1 MRILLATDG
10 SDSARFALDFLVDFP
25 FPAKSEAVVLSVI
38 DWNAF
43 KIEKELSDEHN
54 RTIRKAQEFIQDET
68 EQLLTS
74 EGERL
79 RSADWAGSV
88 EIRHGDPADEIIR
101 AAQDLE
107 VDLVILGSHGTSGIK
122 RFLLGSVSR
131 RVLEYASCSVLIV
144 KQPSAGKTETGSTE
158 MVSGEHE
165 TRPRRRI
172 LLAYDNSEP
181 SRKALSLCSS
191 LPLDDR
197 AEVTAVSVMPL
208 VTAYRQDIRQHMNT
222 IWQQKKHAARV
233 ALEEAMQALRWSTP
247 HVSAVMREG
256 ANVSEE
262 ILDLA
267 EKSETDLIVVGCKGK
282 SAIQR
287 FLLGSITN
295 RIAGHAHCSV
305 WAVRI

>member
-1 MRILLATDG
+1 
-10 SDSARFALDFLVDFP
+10 
-25 FPAKSEAVVLSVI
+25 
-38 DWNAF
+38 
-43 KIEKELSDEHN
+43 
-54 RTIRKAQEFIQDET
+54 
-68 EQLLTS
+68 
-74 EGERL
+74 
-79 RSADWAGSV
+79 
-88 EIRHGDPADEIIR
+88 
-101 AAQDLE
+101 
-107 VDLVILGSHGTSGIK
+107 
-122 RFLLGSVSR
+122 
-131 RVLEYASCSVLIV
+131 
-144 KQPSAGKTETGSTE
+144 
-158 MVSGEHE
+158 
-165 TRPRRRI
+165 
-172 LLAYDNSEP
+172 
-181 SRKALSLCSS
+181 
-191 LPLDDR
+191 
-197 AEVTAVSVMPL
+197 MPL

-267 EKSETDLIVVGCKGK
+267 EQSGTDLIVVGCKGK